1 MCGHGCAVGLVQ
13 RLASHMEEQV
23 EVSSMSL
30 FAKIQIA
37 PPPPISVV
45 IINVFHAR

>member
-30 FAKIQIA
+30 FKLHPLPQ
-37 PPPPISVV
+37 
-45 IINVFHAR
+45 FQ